1 MIPMADNF
9 NHSDVHVGHDLCNK
23 SMHLSGNEET
33 NYFTRTKFM
42 NDFSLAFEESDYIDN
57 PVMTKNVKGRFS
69 RVNYEKNKQF
79 SSLVKI
85 REALDAGV

>member
-9 NHSDVHVGHDLCNK
+9 NHSDVHVGHELCHK
-23 SMHLSGNEET
+23 SMHLIGNEKS

-42 NDFSLAFEESDYIDN
+42 NDFSLAFEVLDYIDD

-69 RVNYEKNKQF
+69 RANYEKNKQF

-85 REALDAGV
+85 REALDACV